1 MAINDAARDAKDT
14 AEQVIPVTAEVPD
27 APENLDNEFK
37 HVKESEEQFLG
48 VHCVPEQQTQKVAIA
63 RDEGRLAEEAVL
75 TPESRGRELPEKLL
89 Q

>member
-1 MAINDAARDAKDT
+1 M
-14 AEQVIPVTAEVPD
+14 
-27 APENLDNEFK
+27 
-37 HVKESEEQFLG
+37 
-48 VHCVPEQQTQKVAIA
+48 PEQQTQKVAIA